1 MKKTDGIS
9 AWISII
15 PHKQNVWREDLRGR
29 FWYLWALLYH
39 CAITTD
45 FVAVHKPQ
53 GVTSADVIRK
63 LQHHFKP
70 SDLFKPWLQEEQAR
84 RKRESMNQRK
94 RRRTQKLDIKIG
106 HGGTLDPLATG
117 VLVTGVGKG
126 TKSLSDFLA
135 CTKTYETIVLFGA
148 ETDSYDRLGKIVR
161 RAPYE
166 HITREA
172 VEKALEQFRGKIMQR
187 PPIFSA
193 LKVEGKKL
201 YEYAREGKVP
211 PIEIKPRPVEVLN
224 MDIVEWY
231 EPGTHEHKWPEEE
244 MSGDAKVVAEKL
256 LEKDAELPVV
266 PPAEGE
272 ATQEV
277 EAQSAKRKSP
287 PAADSPKEEDQDATK
302 KQKVAEDG
310 TSQPAAAA
318 AAESAVPEPATA
330 EAPTTH
336 TEQPKPQPAAVKISM
351 TVTSGF
357 YVRSLAHDLGKAV
370 GSCALM
376 SELVRSRQADYTLGE
391 ENILEYKDLDAG
403 EEVWGP
409 KVKKFL
415 ETWEEK
421 RAAKAEA
428 EAVAD
433 EE

>member
-1 MKKTDGIS
+1 MSGEKIFEG
-9 AWISII
+9 
-15 PHKQNVWREDLRGR
+15 V
-29 FWYLWALLYH
+29 F
-39 CAITTD
+39 
-45 FVAVHKPQ
+45 AVHKPQ

-63 LQHHFKP
+63 LQHHFNP
-70 SDLFKPWLQEEQAR
+70 SDLFRPWLEEERAR
-84 RKRESMNQRK
+84 RKRESQYQRK
-94 RRRTQKLDIKIG
+94 RRRTQKLDVKIG

-126 TKSLSDFLA
+126 TKSLNDFLA
-135 CTKTYETIVLFGA
+135 CTKTYETTVIFGA

-201 YEYAREGKVP
+201 YEYAREGKAP
-211 PIEIKPRPVEVLN
+211 PIEIKSRPVEVLN

-244 MSGDAKVVAEKL
+244 ISGDAKLVADKL
-256 LEKDAELPVV
+256 LEQDATLPVV
-266 PPAEGE
+266 PSAESE
-272 ATQEV
+272 ASQNA

-287 PAADSPKEEDQDATK
+287 PAADSPKEGDQDATK
-302 KQKVAEDG
+302 KQKVSEDG
-310 TSQPAAAA
+310 AAQPAAA
-318 AAESAVPEPATA
+318 EPPVPEPATA
-330 EAPTTH
+330 KAPTTE
-336 TEQPKPQPAAVKISM
+336 TEQPKTQPAAVKISM

-376 SELVRSRQADYTLGE
+376 SELVRSRQAEYTLE
-391 ENILEYKDLDAG
+391 PENIIEYKDLDAG

-409 KVKKFL
+409 KVQKFL
-415 ETWEEK
+415 EAWEEK
-421 RAAKAEA
+421 RVAKTEA
-428 EAVAD
+428 ED
-433 EE
+433 QE